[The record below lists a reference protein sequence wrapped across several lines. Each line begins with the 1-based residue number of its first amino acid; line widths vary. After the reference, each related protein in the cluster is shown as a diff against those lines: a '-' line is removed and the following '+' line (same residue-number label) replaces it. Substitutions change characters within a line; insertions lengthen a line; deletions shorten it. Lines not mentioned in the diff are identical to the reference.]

1 MKIRFGLLFS
11 LALYTSV
18 AAAQSFTVD
27 DVRLEGLQR
36 VEPGLV
42 LRNLDIDSGQSVDQ
56 GEIAN
61 ATRRVFRTGYFDDIR
76 ISRDGDVLIVNVQE
90 RPAISLIRLEG
101 NKVLDDEVLLD
112 GLKQNGL
119 REGDVFKRA
128 TLDKIR
134 QDLLRMYAGQGRYGA
149 DIQAE
154 IESLSENRVALN
166 IDIKEGKV
174 ATIQHINIV
183 GNTVFSDEELKDDFS
198 LKLPGFWDFFSDSDK
213 YAREKLS
220 GDLERLRSYYLDRG
234 YINFAIDS
242 SQVSL
247 SPDKKHVYIT
257 VSVTEGEK
265 YTVSGVSVAGD
276 LVIDQQELL
285 DAITVVEGAT
295 FSRREMTTSQ
305 DALIR
310 KLGDKGYLFANVS
323 PVPQV
328 KEDNTVNLQFFIA
341 PGKLTYVRRV
351 SIKGNTK
358 TADTVARRS
367 MSQVEGGLVSSAAI
381 ERSKQRIAQTGY
393 FKDVNVETAPVP
405 GTDDLVDLEYSVI
418 EDNTGNF
425 SASVGF
431 SQTSGAILNLSVE
444 QDNFLG
450 SGNSVGFGATQSDTI
465 TEYKFSYVEP
475 YYTVDG
481 VSRGYNIYSRET
493 DYEEENVSNYSTD
506 TLGAGVSFGY
516 PMDDYQ
522 RLNFGLNY
530 EGLKVKTVS
539 DTSPEVL
546 DFIKTEGDEYNILN
560 VNMGWSDN
568 HLNRKIFPTSGYSQS
583 ASIEIGIP
591 GSDLSYHKEQY
602 KGRIYFPLTENVE
615 GLIGSLRGRLAFA
628 GTLGDNEY
636 PFFKNYYSGGL
647 SSVRGFSSNSLGPRD
662 GSGDADPFG
671 GNVAID
677 MSAEVIFPVPFIKDS
692 SSMRTLLFADAGNV
706 FQTNCPSSTTDPDVG
721 KNCEEGVKFDGLRYS
736 VGFGFSWLTPIG
748 PISVALAKALNAE
761 EEDDERFF
769 EFVLGK
775 TF

>member
-27 DVRLEGLQR
+27 DVRLKGLER

-42 LRNLDIDSGQSVDQ
+42 LRSLDIDSGQSVDQ
-56 GEIAN
+56 GDIAE
-61 ATRRVFRTGYFDDIR
+61 ATRRVFRTGYFDDIEIAR
-76 ISRDGDVLIVNVQE
+76 EGDVLIVNVQE

-101 NKVLDDEVLLD
+101 NKVLEDEVLLD

-134 QDLLRMYAGQGRYGA
+134 QDLLRLYAGQGRYGA
-149 DIQAE
+149 DIQVE
-154 IESLSENRVALN
+154 IEPLTENRVALN

-183 GNTVFSDEELKDDFS
+183 GNTVFTDEELKEDFS

-234 YINFAIDS
+234 YINFTIDS

-247 SPDKKHVYIT
+247 SPDKKHVFIT

-265 YTVSGVSVAGD
+265 FSVSGVSVAGD
-276 LVIDQQELL
+276 LVVDEQELM

-295 FSRREMTTSQ
+295 FSRREMTASQ

-328 KEDNTVNLQFFIA
+328 QDDNTVNLQFFIA

-351 SIKGNTK
+351 SVKGNTK
-358 TADTVARRS
+358 TADKVARRS
-367 MSQVEGGLVSSAAI
+367 MTQVEGGLASSAAI
-381 ERSKQRIAQTGY
+381 ERSKQKIDQTGY
-393 FKDVNVETAPVP
+393 FREVNVETVPVP
-405 GTDDLVDLEYSVI
+405 GTDDLVDLEYSVT

-425 SASVGF
+425 VASVGF
-431 SQTSGAILNLSVE
+431 SQTSGAIFNLSVE
-444 QDNFLG
+444 QENFLG
-450 SGNSVGFGATQSDTI
+450 SGNSVGFGITQSDTV

-493 DYEEENVSNYSTD
+493 DYDEEDVSNYSTD
-506 TLGAGVSFGY
+506 TLGAGINFGY

-530 EGLKVKTVS
+530 EGVKINTVD
-539 DTSPEVL
+539 DTAPEV
-546 DFIKTEGDEYNILN
+546 ITYIANEGDQYNIFN
-560 VNMGWSDN
+560 VSLGWSDN
-568 HLNRKIFPTSGYSQS
+568 HLNRKIFPTQGYSQS

-602 KGRIYFPLTENVE
+602 KGRIYFPLTEDGE
-615 GLIGSLRGRLAFA
+615 GLVGSLRGRLAFA
-628 GTLGDNEY
+628 GKVADNEY

-647 SSVRGFSSNSLGPRD
+647 SSVRGYDSNSLGPRD
-662 GSGDADPFG
+662 SSDDEDPLG

-677 MSAEVIFPVPFIKDS
+677 MSAELIFPVPFVKDS
-692 SSMRTLLFADAGNV
+692 NSMRTLLFVDAGNV
-706 FQTNCPSSTTDPDVG
+706 FQTDCLEGS
-721 KNCEEGVKFDGLRYS
+721 KNCDSGIRLDDLRYS
-736 VGFGFSWLTPIG
+736 AGFGFSWLTPIG
-748 PISVALAKALNAE
+748 PISVALAKALNA
-761 EEDDERFF
+761 DDDDEERFF
-769 EFVLGK
+769 EFALGK

>member
-1 MKIRFGLLFS
+1 MKIRIGLLFS
-11 LALYTSV
+11 LTLFSAV
-18 AAAQSFTVD
+18 VGAQSFTVE

-42 LRNLDIDSGQSVDQ
+42 LRNLDIDSGQSVGQ
-56 GEIAN
+56 GEIAE

-76 ISRDGDVLIVNVQE
+76 IARDGNVLIVRVQE
-90 RPAISLIRLEG
+90 RPAVSLIRLEG
-101 NKVLDDEVLLD
+101 NKVLEDEALLD

-128 TLDKIR
+128 TLEKIR
-134 QDLLRMYAGQGRYGA
+134 QDLLRLYAGQGRYSA
-149 DIQAE
+149 AIEAE
-154 IESLSENRVALN
+154 VEPLSENRVALN

-174 ATIQHINIV
+174 ATIQHVNIV
-183 GNTVFSDEELKDDFS
+183 GNNVFNDEELKEEFS

-213 YAREKLS
+213 YAREKLA

-234 YINFAIDS
+234 YINFTIDS

-265 YTVSGVSVAGD
+265 FTVGSVTVAGD
-276 LVIDQQELL
+276 LVIDEQALL
-285 DAITVVEGAT
+285 SAVTVAKGAT
-295 FSRREMTTSQ
+295 FSRREMTESQ

-323 PVPQV
+323 PVPQIND
-328 KEDNTVNLQFFIA
+328 DNTVNLQFFIA
-341 PGKLTYVRRV
+341 PGKLTYVRRIL
-351 SIKGNTK
+351 IKGNTK
-358 TADTVARRS
+358 TADVVARRS
-367 MSQVEGGLVSSAAI
+367 MSQMEGGLVSSAAI

-393 FKDVNVETAPVP
+393 FKDVNVETAAVP
-405 GTDDLVDLEYSVI
+405 GTDDQVDLEYSVI

-431 SQTSGAILNLSVE
+431 SQTSGAIFNLSVE

-450 SGNSVGFGATQSDTI
+450 SGNSVGFGVTQSDTI

-493 DYEEENVSNYSTD
+493 HYDEENVSNYSTD
-506 TLGAGVSFGY
+506 TLGAGVNFGY

-522 RLNFGLNY
+522 RLNFGFNY
-530 EGLKVKTVS
+530 EGLKVKPSNDAST
-539 DTSPEVL
+539 EVQGYI
-546 DFIKTEGDEYNILN
+546 DQEGDSFNIFN
-560 VNMGWSDN
+560 VQLGWSDN
-568 HLNRKIFPTSGYSQS
+568 HLNRKIFPTQGYSQS
-583 ASIEIGIP
+583 ASVEIGIP

-602 KGRIYFPLTENVE
+602 KGRIYYPLTKDKE

-628 GTLGDNEY
+628 GKLGDNAY

-647 SSVRGFSSNSLGPRD
+647 SSVRGFQSNSLGPRD
-662 GSGDADPFG
+662 SENDPFG
-671 GNVAID
+671 GNIAID
-677 MSAEVIFPVPFIKDS
+677 MSAELIFPVPFIKDS

-706 FQTNCPSSTTDPDVG
+706 FLTECPTNNSCDSGIKLD
-721 KNCEEGVKFDGLRYS
+721 ELRYS
-736 VGFGFSWLTPIG
+736 AGFGFSWLTPIG
-748 PISVALAKALNAE
+748 PISIALSKALKAE
-761 EEDDERFF
+761 DTDEERFF
-769 EFVLGK
+769 EFALGR

>member
-1 MKIRFGLLFS
+1 MKIRIGLLFS
-11 LALYTSV
+11 LALFSAV
-18 AAAQSFTVD
+18 VGAQSFTVE

-42 LRNLDIDSGQSVDQ
+42 LRNLDIDSGQSVGQ
-56 GEIAN
+56 GEIAE

-76 ISRDGDVLIVNVQE
+76 IARDGNVLIVRVQE
-90 RPAISLIRLEG
+90 RPAVSLIRLEG
-101 NKVLDDEVLLD
+101 NKVLEDEALLD

-128 TLDKIR
+128 TLEKIR
-134 QDLLRMYAGQGRYGA
+134 QDLLRLYAGQGRYGA
-149 DIQAE
+149 AIEAE
-154 IESLSENRVALN
+154 VEPLSENRVALN

-174 ATIQHINIV
+174 ATIQHVNIV
-183 GNTVFSDEELKDDFS
+183 GNTVFSDEELKDEFS

-213 YAREKLS
+213 YAREKLA

-234 YINFAIDS
+234 FINFTIDS

-265 YTVSGVSVAGD
+265 FTVGNVAVAGD
-276 LVIDQQELL
+276 LVIDEQDLL
-285 DAITVVEGAT
+285 SAVTVAKGTT
-295 FSRREMTTSQ
+295 FSRREMTESQ

-323 PVPQV
+323 PVPQIND
-328 KEDNTVNLQFFIA
+328 DNTVNLQFFIA
-341 PGKLTYVRRV
+341 PGKLTYVRRI

-358 TADTVARRS
+358 TADVVARRS
-367 MSQVEGGLVSSAAI
+367 MSQMEGGLVSSAAI

-393 FKDVNVETAPVP
+393 FKDVNVETAAVP
-405 GTDDLVDLEYSVI
+405 GTDDQVDLEYSVI

-444 QDNFLG
+444 QENFLG
-450 SGNSVGFGATQSDTI
+450 SGNSVGFGVTQSDTI

-481 VSRGYNIYSRET
+481 VSRGYNIFSRET
-493 DYEEENVSNYSTD
+493 HYDEENVSNYSTD
-506 TLGAGVSFGY
+506 TLGAGVNFGY

-530 EGLKVKTVS
+530 EGLKVKPSNDAS
-539 DTSPEVL
+539 DEVK
-546 DFIKTEGDEYNILN
+546 DYIDQEGDSFNIFN
-560 VNMGWSDN
+560 VQLGWSDN
-568 HLNRKIFPTSGYSQS
+568 HLNRKIFPTQGYSQS
-583 ASIEIGIP
+583 ASVEIGIP

-602 KGRIYFPLTENVE
+602 KGRIYYPLTKDKE

-628 GTLGDNEY
+628 GKLGDNAY

-647 SSVRGFSSNSLGPRD
+647 SSVRGFQSNSLGPRD
-662 GSGDADPFG
+662 SENDPFG

-677 MSAEVIFPVPFIKDS
+677 MSAELIFPVPFIKDS

-706 FQTNCPSSTTDPDVG
+706 FLTECPTNNSCDSGIKLD
-721 KNCEEGVKFDGLRYS
+721 ELRYS
-736 VGFGFSWLTPIG
+736 AGFGFSWLTPIG
-748 PISVALAKALNAE
+748 PISIALSRALNAE
-761 EEDDERFF
+761 DIDEERFF
-769 EFVLGK
+769 EFALGR

>member
-11 LALYTSV
+11 LALCSSV

-27 DVRLEGLQR
+27 DVRLKGLER

-56 GEIAN
+56 GDIAE
-61 ATRRVFRTGYFDDIR
+61 ATRRVFRTGYFDDIEIAR
-76 ISRDGDVLIVNVQE
+76 EGDVLIVNVQE

-101 NKVLDDEVLLD
+101 NKVLEDEVLLD
-112 GLKQNGL
+112 GLKENGL

-134 QDLLRMYAGQGRYGA
+134 QDLLRLYAGQGRYGA
-149 DIQAE
+149 DIQVE
-154 IESLSENRVALN
+154 IEPLTENRVALN

-174 ATIQHINIV
+174 ATIQHINII
-183 GNTVFSDEELKDDFS
+183 GNTVFSDEELKEDFS

-234 YINFAIDS
+234 YINFSIDS

-247 SPDKKHVYIT
+247 SPDKKHVFIT

-265 YTVSGVSVAGD
+265 FSVSGVSVAGD
-276 LVIDQQELL
+276 LVVDEQELM
-285 DAITVVEGAT
+285 DAITVVEGST
-295 FSRREMTTSQ
+295 FSRREMTASQ
-305 DALIR
+305 EALTR

-328 KEDNTVNLQFFIA
+328 QDDNTVNLQFFIA

-351 SIKGNTK
+351 SVKGNTK
-358 TADTVARRS
+358 TADKVARRS
-367 MSQVEGGLVSSAAI
+367 MTQVEGGLASSAAI
-381 ERSKQRIAQTGY
+381 ERSKQKIDQTGY
-393 FKDVNVETAPVP
+393 FREVNVETKPVP
-405 GTDDLVDLEYSVI
+405 GTDDLVDLEYNVI

-425 SASVGF
+425 VASVGF
-431 SQTSGAILNLSVE
+431 SQTSGAIFNLSVE

-450 SGNSVGFGATQSDTI
+450 SGNSVGFGITQSDTV

-493 DYEEENVSNYSTD
+493 DYDEDNISNYSTD
-506 TLGAGVSFGY
+506 TFGAGINFGY

-522 RLNFGLNY
+522 RLNFGFNY
-530 EGLKVKTVS
+530 EGVKINTID
-539 DTSPEVL
+539 DTAPEVL
-546 DFIKTEGDEYNILN
+546 TFIKNEGDKYNIFN
-560 VNMGWSDN
+560 VSLGWSDN
-568 HLNRKIFPTSGYSQS
+568 HLNRKIFATKGYSQS

-602 KGRIYFPLTENVE
+602 KGRIYFPLSEDGE

-628 GTLGDNEY
+628 GALGDNEY
-636 PFFKNYYSGGL
+636 PIFKNYYSGGL
-647 SSVRGFSSNSLGPRD
+647 SSVRGYDSNSLGPRD
-662 GSGDADPFG
+662 SSDDEDPLG

-677 MSAEVIFPVPFIKDS
+677 MSAELIFPVPFVKDS
-692 SSMRTLLFADAGNV
+692 NSMRTLLFFDAGNV
-706 FQTNCPSSTTDPDVG
+706 FQTDCLEGST
-721 KNCEEGVKFDGLRYS
+721 NCESGIRLDDLRYS
-736 VGFGFSWLTPIG
+736 AGFGFSWITPIG
-748 PISVALAKALNAE
+748 PISVALAKALNA
-761 EEDDERFF
+761 DDDDEERFF
-769 EFVLGK
+769 EFALGK

>member
-27 DVRLEGLQR
+27 DVRLKGLER

-42 LRNLDIDSGQSVDQ
+42 LRSLDIDSGQSVDQ
-56 GEIAN
+56 GDIAE
-61 ATRRVFRTGYFDDIR
+61 ATRRVFRTGYFDDIEIAR
-76 ISRDGDVLIVNVQE
+76 EGDVLIVNVQE

-101 NKVLDDEVLLD
+101 NKVLEDEVLLD

-134 QDLLRMYAGQGRYGA
+134 QDLLRLYAGQGRYGA
-149 DIQAE
+149 DIQVE
-154 IESLSENRVALN
+154 IEPLTENRVALN

-183 GNTVFSDEELKDDFS
+183 GNTVFTDEELKEDFS

-234 YINFAIDS
+234 YINFTIDS

-247 SPDKKHVYIT
+247 SPDKKHVFIT

-265 YTVSGVSVAGD
+265 FSVSGVSVAGD
-276 LVIDQQELL
+276 LVVDEQELM

-295 FSRREMTTSQ
+295 FSRREMTASQ

-328 KEDNTVNLQFFIA
+328 QDDNTVNLQFFIA

-351 SIKGNTK
+351 SVKGNTK
-358 TADTVARRS
+358 TADKVARRS
-367 MSQVEGGLVSSAAI
+367 MTQVEGGLASSAAI
-381 ERSKQRIAQTGY
+381 ERSKQKIDQTGY
-393 FKDVNVETAPVP
+393 FREVNVETVPVP
-405 GTDDLVDLEYSVI
+405 GTDDLVDLEYSVT

-425 SASVGF
+425 VASVGF
-431 SQTSGAILNLSVE
+431 SQTSGAIFNLSVE
-444 QDNFLG
+444 QENFLG
-450 SGNSVGFGATQSDTI
+450 SGNSVGFGITQSDTV

-493 DYEEENVSNYSTD
+493 DYDEEDVSNYSTD
-506 TLGAGVSFGY
+506 TLGAGINFGY

-530 EGLKVKTVS
+530 EGVKINTVD
-539 DTSPEVL
+539 DTAPEVIT
-546 DFIKTEGDEYNILN
+546 FIDNEGDQYNIFN
-560 VNMGWSDN
+560 VSLGWSDN
-568 HLNRKIFPTSGYSQS
+568 HLNRKIFPTQGYSQS

-602 KGRIYFPLTENVE
+602 KGRIYFPLTEDGE
-615 GLIGSLRGRLAFA
+615 GLVGSLRGRLAFA
-628 GTLGDNEY
+628 GKVADNEY

-647 SSVRGFSSNSLGPRD
+647 SSVRGYDSNSLGPRD
-662 GSGDADPFG
+662 SSDDEDPLG

-677 MSAEVIFPVPFIKDS
+677 MSAELIFPVPFVKDS
-692 SSMRTLLFADAGNV
+692 NSMRTLLFIDAGNV
-706 FQTNCPSSTTDPDVG
+706 FQTDCLEGSTNCDSGIRLDD
-721 KNCEEGVKFDGLRYS
+721 LRYS
-736 VGFGFSWLTPIG
+736 AGFGFSWLTPIG
-748 PISVALAKALNAE
+748 PISVALAKALNA
-761 EEDDERFF
+761 DDDDEERFF
-769 EFVLGK
+769 EFALGK

>member
-18 AAAQSFTVD
+18 AVAQSFTVD
-27 DVRLEGLQR
+27 DVRLKGLQR

-56 GEIAN
+56 GDIAE

-76 ISRDGDVLIVNVQE
+76 IAREGNVLVVYVQE

-101 NKVLDDEVLLD
+101 NKVIEDDVLLD

-134 QDLLRMYAGQGRYGA
+134 QDLLRLYAGQGRYGA

-154 IESLSENRVALN
+154 IEPLSENRVALN

-174 ATIQHINIV
+174 ATIQHVNIV

-220 GDLERLRSYYLDRG
+220 GDLERLRSFYLDRG

-265 YTVSGVSVAGD
+265 FTVAGVSVAGE
-276 LVIDQQELL
+276 LVVDKQELL
-285 DAITVVEGAT
+285 DAITVVEGTT
-295 FSRREMTTSQ
+295 FSRREMTESQ
-305 DALIR
+305 EALIR

-328 KEDNTVNLQFFIA
+328 NDDNTVNLQFFVA
-341 PGKLTYVRRV
+341 PGKQTYVRRV

-358 TADTVARRS
+358 TADAVARRS
-367 MSQVEGGLVSSAAI
+367 MSQLEGGLVSSAAI
-381 ERSKQRIAQTGY
+381 ERSKQRIDQTGY
-393 FKDVNVETAPVP
+393 FKDVNVETVPVP

-425 SASVGF
+425 TASVGF
-431 SQTSGAILNLSVE
+431 SQTSGGILNLSVE
-444 QDNFLG
+444 QENFLG
-450 SGNSVGFGATQSDTI
+450 SGNSVGFGITQSDTV

-493 DYEEENVSNYSTD
+493 DYEEENISNYSTD
-506 TLGAGVSFGY
+506 TIGAGVNFGY

-530 EGLKVKTVS
+530 EGVKVKTIS
-539 DTSPEVL
+539 GTTSQEVYE
-546 DFIKTEGDEYNILN
+546 FIQNEGDEYQIFN
-560 VNMGWSDN
+560 VSLGWSDN
-568 HLNRKIFPTSGYSQS
+568 HLNRKVFPTNGYSQS

-602 KGRIYFPLTENVE
+602 KGRIYMPLTANKE
-615 GLIGSLRGRLAFA
+615 GLIGSLRGRVAFA
-628 GTLGDNEY
+628 GKLSDNEY

-647 SSVRGFSSNSLGPRD
+647 SSVRGFDSNSLGPED
-662 GSGDADPFG
+662 SNDDPFG
-671 GNVAID
+671 GNVALD
-677 MSAEVIFPVPFIKDS
+677 LSAELIFPVPFIKDS
-692 SSMRTLLFADAGNV
+692 SSMRTLFFVDAGNV
-706 FQTNCPSSTTDPDVG
+706 FQTDCPVVSS
-721 KNCEEGVKFDGLRYS
+721 NCENGIDLGDLRYS
-736 VGFGFSWLTPIG
+736 TGFGFSWLTPIG
-748 PISVALAKALNAE
+748 PISIALAKALNAE
-761 EEDDERFF
+761 EDDDEQFF
-769 EFVLGK
+769 EFALGK

>member
-27 DVRLEGLQR
+27 DVRLKGLER

-42 LRNLDIDSGQSVDQ
+42 LRSLDIDSGQSVDQ
-56 GEIAN
+56 GDIAE
-61 ATRRVFRTGYFDDIR
+61 ATRRVFRTGYFDDIEIAR
-76 ISRDGDVLIVNVQE
+76 EGDVLIVNVQE

-101 NKVLDDEVLLD
+101 NKVLEDEVLLD

-134 QDLLRMYAGQGRYGA
+134 QDLLRLYAGQGRYGA
-149 DIQAE
+149 DIQVE
-154 IESLSENRVALN
+154 IEPLTENRVALN

-183 GNTVFSDEELKDDFS
+183 GNTVFTDEELKEDFS

-234 YINFAIDS
+234 YINFTIDS

-247 SPDKKHVYIT
+247 SPDKKHVFIT

-265 YTVSGVSVAGD
+265 FSVSGVSVAGD
-276 LVIDQQELL
+276 LVVDEQELM

-295 FSRREMTTSQ
+295 FSRREMTASQ

-328 KEDNTVNLQFFIA
+328 QDDNTVNLQFFIA

-351 SIKGNTK
+351 SVKGNTK
-358 TADTVARRS
+358 TADKVARRS
-367 MSQVEGGLVSSAAI
+367 MTQVEGGLASSAAI
-381 ERSKQRIAQTGY
+381 ERSKQKIDQTGY
-393 FKDVNVETAPVP
+393 FREVNVETVPVP
-405 GTDDLVDLEYSVI
+405 GTDDLVDLEYSVT

-425 SASVGF
+425 VASVGF
-431 SQTSGAILNLSVE
+431 SQTSGAIFNLSVE
-444 QDNFLG
+444 QENFLG
-450 SGNSVGFGATQSDTI
+450 SGNSVGFGITQSDTV

-493 DYEEENVSNYSTD
+493 DYDEEDVSNYSTD
-506 TLGAGVSFGY
+506 TLGAGINFGY

-530 EGLKVKTVS
+530 EGVKINTVD
-539 DTSPEVL
+539 DTAPEVIT
-546 DFIKTEGDEYNILN
+546 FIENEGDQYNIFN
-560 VNMGWSDN
+560 VSLGWSDN
-568 HLNRKIFPTSGYSQS
+568 HLNRKIFPTQGYSQS

-602 KGRIYFPLTENVE
+602 KGRIYFPLTEDGE
-615 GLIGSLRGRLAFA
+615 GLVGSLRGRLAFA
-628 GTLGDNEY
+628 GKVADNEY

-647 SSVRGFSSNSLGPRD
+647 SSVRGYDSNSLGPRD
-662 GSGDADPFG
+662 SSDDEDPLG

-677 MSAEVIFPVPFIKDS
+677 MSAELIFPVPFVKDS
-692 SSMRTLLFADAGNV
+692 NSMRTLLFVDAGNV
-706 FQTNCPSSTTDPDVG
+706 FQTDCLEGSTNCDSGIRLDD
-721 KNCEEGVKFDGLRYS
+721 LRYS
-736 VGFGFSWLTPIG
+736 AGFGFSWLTPIG
-748 PISVALAKALNAE
+748 PISVALAKALNA
-761 EEDDERFF
+761 DDDDEERFF
-769 EFVLGK
+769 EFALGK

>member
-1 MKIRFGLLFS
+1 MKIRIGLLFS
-11 LALYTSV
+11 LALFSAV
-18 AAAQSFTVD
+18 VGAQSFTVE

-42 LRNLDIDSGQSVDQ
+42 LRNLDIDSGQDVDQ
-56 GEIAN
+56 ADIAE

-76 ISRDGDVLIVNVQE
+76 IARDANVLIVKVKE
-90 RPAISLIRLEG
+90 RPAVSLIRLDG
-101 NKVLDDEVLLD
+101 NKVLDDKVLLD

-128 TLDKIR
+128 TLEKIR
-134 QDLLRMYAGQGRYGA
+134 QDLLQMYAGQGRYGA
-149 DIQAE
+149 AIDAE
-154 IESLSENRVALN
+154 VEPLSENRVALN

-183 GNTVFSDEELKDDFS
+183 GNTVFTDEELKDGFS

-213 YAREKLS
+213 YAREKLA

-234 YINFAIDS
+234 YINFTIDS

-247 SPDKKHVYIT
+247 SPDKKHVFIT

-265 YTVSGVSVAGD
+265 FSIGSVAVAGE
-276 LVIDQQELL
+276 LVVDQQELL
-285 DAITVVEGAT
+285 DAITVREGAI
-295 FSRREMTTSQ
+295 FSRREMTESQ

-310 KLGDKGYLFANVS
+310 KLGDQGYLFANVS
-323 PVPQV
+323 PVPRIND
-328 KEDNTVNLQFFIA
+328 DNTVDLQFFIA
-341 PGKLTYVRRV
+341 PGKLTYVRRI

-358 TADTVARRS
+358 TADVVARRS
-367 MSQVEGGLVSSAAI
+367 MSQLEGGLVSSAAI

-405 GTDDLVDLEYSVI
+405 GTDDQVDLEYSVI

-444 QDNFLG
+444 QENFLG
-450 SGNSVGFGATQSDTI
+450 SGNSVGFGVTQSDTI

-481 VSRGYNIYSRET
+481 VSRGYNIYSRQT
-493 DYEEENVSNYSTD
+493 NYDEENVSNYSTD
-506 TLGAGVSFGY
+506 TLGAGVNFGY

-522 RLNFGLNY
+522 RLNFGLNF
-530 EGLKVKTVS
+530 EGIKVKPSDDVS
-539 DTSPEVL
+539 KEVTDYL
-546 DFIKTEGDEYNILN
+546 KQEGDSFSIFSLQL
-560 VNMGWSDN
+560 GWSDN
-568 HLNRKIFPTSGYSQS
+568 HLNRKIFPTEGYSQS

-602 KGRIYFPLTENVE
+602 KGRIYYPLTEDKE
-615 GLIGSLRGRLAFA
+615 GLIGSLRGRLAYA
-628 GTLGDNEY
+628 GKLGDNAY

-647 SSVRGFSSNSLGPRD
+647 SSVRGFDSNSLGPRD
-662 GSGDADPFG
+662 SQDDPYG
-671 GNVAID
+671 GNVAFD
-677 MSAEVIFPVPFIKDS
+677 MSAELIFPVPFIKDS

-706 FQTNCPSSTTDPDVG
+706 FLTECPTNTSCDSG
-721 KNCEEGVKFDGLRYS
+721 IKFDDLRYS
-736 VGFGFSWLTPIG
+736 AGFGFSWLTPIG
-748 PISVALAKALNAE
+748 PISIALSRALNAKDT
-761 EEDDERFF
+761 DDERFF
-769 EFVLGK
+769 EFALGR

>member
-1 MKIRFGLLFS
+1 MKIRIGLLFS
-11 LALYTSV
+11 LALFSAV
-18 AAAQSFTVD
+18 VSAQSFTVE

-42 LRNLDIDSGQSVDQ
+42 LRNLDIDSGQNVDQ
-56 GEIAN
+56 SEIAE

-76 ISRDGDVLIVNVQE
+76 IARDGNVLIVRVQE
-90 RPAISLIRLEG
+90 RPAVSLIRLEG
-101 NKVLDDEVLLD
+101 NKVLEDDALLE

-128 TLDKIR
+128 TLEKIR

-149 DIQAE
+149 AIEAE
-154 IESLSENRVALN
+154 VEPLSENRVALN

-174 ATIQHINIV
+174 ATIQHVNIV
-183 GNTVFSDEELKDDFS
+183 GNTVFSDEELKDEFS

-213 YAREKLS
+213 YAREKLA

-234 YINFAIDS
+234 YINFTIDS

-247 SPDKKHVYIT
+247 SPDKKHVFIT

-265 YTVSGVSVAGD
+265 FSVGDVAVAGD
-276 LVIDQQELL
+276 LVLDEQELL
-285 DAITVVEGAT
+285 DTITIAKGAT
-295 FSRREMTTSQ
+295 FSRREMTESQ
-305 DALIR
+305 DALVR

-323 PVPQV
+323 PVP
-328 KEDNTVNLQFFIA
+328 KINDDNTVNLQFFIA
-341 PGKLTYVRRV
+341 PGKLTYVRRI

-358 TADTVARRS
+358 TADVVARRS
-367 MSQVEGGLVSSAAI
+367 MSQMEGGLVSSAAI

-405 GTDDLVDLEYSVI
+405 GTDDQVDLEYSVI

-450 SGNSVGFGATQSDTI
+450 SGNSVGFGITQSDTI

-481 VSRGYNIYSRET
+481 VSRGYNIFSRET
-493 DYEEENVSNYSTD
+493 NYDEENVSNYSTD
-506 TLGAGVSFGY
+506 TLGAGVNFGY

-530 EGLKVKTVS
+530 EGIKVKPSNDVS
-539 DTSPEVL
+539 QEVTDYIDL
-546 DFIKTEGDEYNILN
+546 EGDSFNIFN
-560 VNMGWSDN
+560 VQLSWSDN
-568 HLNRKIFPTSGYSQS
+568 HLNRKIFPTEGYSQS
-583 ASIEIGIP
+583 ASLEIGIP

-602 KGRIYFPLTENVE
+602 KGRIYYPLSEDNE
-615 GLIGSLRGRLAFA
+615 GLIGAVRGRIAFA
-628 GTLGDNEY
+628 GKLGDNEY

-647 SSVRGFSSNSLGPRD
+647 SSVRGFDSNSLGPRD
-662 GSGDADPFG
+662 SKDDPFG
-671 GNVAID
+671 GNVALD
-677 MSAEVIFPVPFIKDS
+677 MSAELIFPVPFIKDS

-706 FQTNCPSSTTDPDVG
+706 YLTECPVGNSGCDNGIKLDELRFTT
-721 KNCEEGVKFDGLRYS
+721 
-736 VGFGFSWLTPIG
+736 GFGFSWLTPIG
-748 PISVALAKALNAE
+748 PISIALSKALNAKDT
-761 EEDDERFF
+761 DDERFF
-769 EFVLGK
+769 EFALGR

>member
-18 AAAQSFTVD
+18 ATAQSFTVD

-42 LRNLDIDSGQSVDQ
+42 LRNLDIDSGQNVDQ
-56 GEIAN
+56 SDISE

-76 ISRDGDVLIVNVQE
+76 IAREGNVLVVNVQE
-90 RPAISLIRLEG
+90 RPAISLIRLDG
-101 NKVLDDEVLLD
+101 NKVLDDEALLD

-128 TLDKIR
+128 TLEKIR
-134 QDLLRMYAGQGRYGA
+134 QDLVRMYAGQGRYSA
-149 DIQAE
+149 DVQAE
-154 IESLSENRVALN
+154 IEPLTENRVALN

-174 ATIQHINIV
+174 ATIQHINII
-183 GNTVFSDEELKDDFS
+183 GNTVFSDAELKEDFS
-198 LKLPGFWDFFSDSDK
+198 LKLPGFWDFFGDSDK
-213 YAREKLS
+213 YTREKLS

-247 SPDKKHVYIT
+247 SPDKKHVFIT
-257 VSVTEGEK
+257 ISVTEGEQFS
-265 YTVSGVSVAGD
+265 VSGVSVAGD
-276 LVIDQQELL
+276 LVVDEQALL
-285 DAITVVEGAT
+285 DAITVVEGST
-295 FSRREMTTSQ
+295 FSRREMTASQ

-310 KLGDKGYLFANVS
+310 KLGDKGYLFANVN

-328 KEDNTVNLQFFIA
+328 QEDNTVNLQFFIA

-351 SIKGNTK
+351 AIKGNTK
-358 TADTVARRS
+358 TADKVARRS
-367 MSQVEGGLVSSAAI
+367 MTQVEGGLASSAAI
-381 ERSKQRIAQTGY
+381 ERSKQKIAQTGY

-405 GTDDLVDLEYSVI
+405 GTDDLVDLEYNVI

-450 SGNSVGFGATQSDTI
+450 SGNSVGFGVTNSDTI

-493 DYEEENVSNYSTD
+493 NYDEDNISNYSTD
-506 TLGAGVSFGY
+506 TLGAGVNFGY
-516 PMDDYQ
+516 PMNDFQ
-522 RLNFGLNY
+522 RLSFGLNY
-530 EGLKVKTVS
+530 EGVKIKTIDGTTS
-539 DTSPEVL
+539 DEVY
-546 DFIKTEGDEYNILN
+546 DFIDIEGDQYNIFN
-560 VNMGWSDN
+560 VTLGWSDN

-602 KGRIYFPLTENVE
+602 KGRIYVPLSENKE
-615 GLIGSLRGRLAFA
+615 GLIGSLRARVAFA
-628 GTLGDNEY
+628 GKLGDNDY

-647 SSVRGFSSNSLGPRD
+647 SSVRGFDSNTLGPVD
-662 GSGDADPFG
+662 SNGDAFG
-671 GNVAID
+671 GNVALD
-677 MSAEVIFPVPFIKDS
+677 MSAELIFPVPFIKDS
-692 SSMRTLLFADAGNV
+692 NSMRTLLFVDAGNV
-706 FQTNCPSSTTDPDVG
+706 FQTECSSGSDCDNG
-721 KNCEEGVKFDGLRYS
+721 IKLDDLRYS
-736 VGFGFSWLTPIG
+736 TGFGFSWLTPIG
-748 PISVALAKALNAE
+748 PISIALAKALNAD
-761 EEDDERFF
+761 EDDDEQFF
-769 EFVLGK
+769 EFALGK

>member
-1 MKIRFGLLFS
+1 MKIRIGLLFS
-11 LALYTSV
+11 LALFSAV
-18 AAAQSFTVD
+18 VGAQSFTVE

-42 LRNLDIDSGQSVDQ
+42 LRNLDIDSGQDVDQ
-56 GEIAN
+56 ADIAE

-76 ISRDGDVLIVNVQE
+76 IARDANVLIVKVKE
-90 RPAISLIRLEG
+90 RPAVSLIRLDG
-101 NKVLDDEVLLD
+101 NKVLDDKVLLD

-128 TLDKIR
+128 TLEKIR
-134 QDLLRMYAGQGRYGA
+134 QDLLQMYAGQGRYGA
-149 DIQAE
+149 AIEAE
-154 IESLSENRVALN
+154 VEPLSENRVALN

-183 GNTVFSDEELKDDFS
+183 GNTVFTDEELKDGFS

-213 YAREKLS
+213 YAREKLA

-234 YINFAIDS
+234 YINFTIDS

-247 SPDKKHVYIT
+247 SPDKKHVFIT

-265 YTVSGVSVAGD
+265 FSIGSVAVAGE
-276 LVIDQQELL
+276 LVVDQQELL
-285 DAITVVEGAT
+285 DAITVREGAI
-295 FSRREMTTSQ
+295 FSRREMTESQ

-310 KLGDKGYLFANVS
+310 KLGDQGYLFANVS
-323 PVPQV
+323 PVPRIND
-328 KEDNTVNLQFFIA
+328 DNTVDLQFFIA
-341 PGKLTYVRRV
+341 PGKLTYVRRI

-358 TADTVARRS
+358 TADVVARRS
-367 MSQVEGGLVSSAAI
+367 MSQLEGGLVSSAAI

-405 GTDDLVDLEYSVI
+405 GTDDQVDLEYSVI

-444 QDNFLG
+444 QENFLG
-450 SGNSVGFGATQSDTI
+450 SGNSVGFGVTQSDTI

-481 VSRGYNIYSRET
+481 VSRGYNIYSRQT
-493 DYEEENVSNYSTD
+493 NYDEENVSNYSTD
-506 TLGAGVSFGY
+506 TLGAGVNFGY

-522 RLNFGLNY
+522 RLNFGLNF
-530 EGLKVKTVS
+530 EGIKVKPSDDVS
-539 DTSPEVL
+539 KEVTDYL
-546 DFIKTEGDEYNILN
+546 KQEGDSFSIFSLQL
-560 VNMGWSDN
+560 GWSDN
-568 HLNRKIFPTSGYSQS
+568 HLNRKIFPTEGYSQS

-602 KGRIYFPLTENVE
+602 KGRIYYPLTEDKE
-615 GLIGSLRGRLAFA
+615 GLIGSLRGRLAYA
-628 GTLGDNEY
+628 GKLGDNAY

-647 SSVRGFSSNSLGPRD
+647 SSVRGFDSNSLGPRD
-662 GSGDADPFG
+662 SQDDPYG
-671 GNVAID
+671 GNVAFD
-677 MSAEVIFPVPFIKDS
+677 MSAELIFPVPFIKDS

-706 FQTNCPSSTTDPDVG
+706 FLTECPTNTSCDSG
-721 KNCEEGVKFDGLRYS
+721 IKFDDLRYS
-736 VGFGFSWLTPIG
+736 AGFGFSWLTPIG
-748 PISVALAKALNAE
+748 PISIALSRALNAKDT
-761 EEDDERFF
+761 DDERFF
-769 EFVLGK
+769 EFALGR